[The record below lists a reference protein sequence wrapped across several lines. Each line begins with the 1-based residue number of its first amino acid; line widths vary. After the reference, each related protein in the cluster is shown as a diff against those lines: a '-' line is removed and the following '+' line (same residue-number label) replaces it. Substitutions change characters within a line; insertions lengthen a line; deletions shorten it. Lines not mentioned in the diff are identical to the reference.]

1 MKKTVLFLVT
11 LLTAAGVSLAG
22 DNPVVGSWEV
32 VSTSGTQTDGTTWET
47 QFAPGRTIKI
57 YSETHFARV
66 ATGPDGTFAGAT
78 AGRYVLKGTTLTEMV
93 QKAANQDVVGKEW
106 VHEFSIEGD
115 IWTSHLVHPMN
126 GAKVKEVWKRVK

>member
-1 MKKTVLFLVT
+1 MA
-11 LLTAAGVSLAG
+11 LTRSWLRLG
-22 DNPVVGSWEV
+22 PVIGSWEV

-47 QFAPGRTIKI
+47 KFAPGRTIKI

-93 QKAANQDVVGKEW
+93 DKAQNADIVGKEW
-106 VHEFSIEGD
+106 VHEFSITGD
-115 IWTSHLVHPMN
+115 LWTSHLVSPVT